1 MTCPHCESTAT
12 HRRKRRTALGYRRFS
27 CASCQRRFNERTGTP
42 FNELQFPTDIVL
54 LAVLWRLRYKLGLR
68 DVAEL
73 LLQRGYDVSYETI
86 RAWEFRFTP
95 LISADLRARRRG
107 RGGRSSYLDET
118 YMKVSGR
125 VPSALRARDP
135 SGVRCVPPSACSQIR
150 SEAVS
155 RLASGRTR
163 GRAPS
168 SDRAPVVDHMRPPT
182 CAENGGLRHLVQP
195 VLAAS
200 AVIALAM
207 ALVSC
212 GGAPPPVTE
221 RAATAPDSGMSSATA
236 TPQVAGAALG
246 RLNWGTNADG
256 SRRTDAELAALARSQ
271 GATDLGRQT
280 RRVLE
285 VAEQR
290 LGNPV
295 AVVATIQREGILSTD
310 PRYRASD
317 AALKSIDDIYT
328 WAMCARV
335 ADVTLA
341 GRCAQRA
348 GESLD
353 SWSSTYR
360 SMGNPINDNYL
371 IPMIQAVDL
380 ACPIASSERCARWR
394 TWVLDLASRGDDFY
408 AAVKPADGRFANNWA
423 SWRLLIRGTAGAVAG
438 DEALVAST
446 RQLVAAHVARNR
458 RSDGS
463 SIDFSE
469 RDALHYHV
477 YDVEPLTELV
487 LFVPS
492 AVDATTA
499 EAIASGVMFLRPFA
513 LGEQTHIEFARTTVA
528 FDIQRKQAG
537 DPVFANMSWN
547 PKEARQLL
555 RLARTRFPA
564 VRPWTE
570 SLVDENYSPRIK
582 QLAALLEP

>member
-1 MTCPHCESTAT
+1 M
-12 HRRKRRTALGYRRFS
+12 
-27 CASCQRRFNERTGTP
+27 
-42 FNELQFPTDIVL
+42 
-54 LAVLWRLRYKLGLR
+54 
-68 DVAEL
+68 
-73 LLQRGYDVSYETI
+73 
-86 RAWEFRFTP
+86 
-95 LISADLRARRRG
+95 
-107 RGGRSSYLDET
+107 
-118 YMKVSGR
+118 
-125 VPSALRARDP
+125 
-135 SGVRCVPPSACSQIR
+135 
-150 SEAVS
+150 
-155 RLASGRTR
+155 
-163 GRAPS
+163 
-168 SDRAPVVDHMRPPT
+168 
-182 CAENGGLRHLVQP
+182 
-195 VLAAS
+195 
-200 AVIALAM
+200 
-207 ALVSC
+207 
-212 GGAPPPVTE
+212 
-221 RAATAPDSGMSSATA
+221 
-236 TPQVAGAALG
+236 
-246 RLNWGTNADG
+246 
-256 SRRTDAELAALARSQ
+256 AALARSQ
-271 GATDLGRQT
+271 GTTDLGRQT

-335 ADVTLA
+335 AAVTLA
-341 GRCAQRA
+341 ARCAQRA

-408 AAVKPADGRFANNWA
+408 ATVKPTDGRFANNWA

-446 RQLVAAHVARNR
+446 RQLVAAHVARNL

-499 EAIASGVMFLRPFA
+499 EAIGSGVMFLRPFA

-528 FDIQRKQAG
+528 FDIRRKQAG